1 MIKTIS
7 AMKVRQNLGQVMS
20 EVSLKEDEYI
30 IERSGKPLVA
40 IIPYE
45 WYQKLQEERKNFF
58 RMTTEMQTGAAANGD
73 PTGMDRDIDEAVQ
86 NYRKGISA

>member
-1 MIKTIS
+1 MMKTIS

-45 WYQKLQEERKNFF
+45 WYQKLVEERRDFF
-58 RMTTEMQTGAAANGD
+58 RMAEEMQTDAAAPGEAKD
-73 PTGMDRDIDEAVQ
+73 IDREIDEAVQ
-86 NYRKGISA
+86 NHRKGFSA

>member
-45 WYQKLQEERKNFF
+45 WYQKLREERNNFF
-58 RMTTEMQTGAAANGD
+58 RMAEEMQTGASASGD
-73 PTGMDRDIDEAVQ
+73 PTGIDRDIDEAVR
-86 NYRKGISA
+86 NYREGISA